1 MQNKLY
7 HTMPTYRQNMSYNA
21 NIQTRY
27 VLASQHTYMSFHSN
41 VQTSY
46 LMSSKYK
53 DKLCHIPA

>member
-1 MQNKLY
+1 
-7 HTMPTYRQNMSYNA
+7 MPTYRQNMSYNA